1 MPIELLNAHRAND
14 RAVIII
20 EKLRKLKHLSQQQR
34 LLQNVV
40 DDLDNFDIIHIAPSG
55 ARTTIHPLHKTKK
68 KDNWELTKQMAIDL
82 NTEGKSVIFLPEH
95 DEISSADALVT
106 NVAGRIRIVDFKH
119 STTTS
124 WNTLQADLKKGFEQA
139 NTIVLKLENMD
150 AQGFIETID
159 YMIRNKIRLGNIVLM
174 NSRGKHMDI
183 SERILRTGRYKK
195 KVRGFL

>member
-40 DDLDNFDIIHIAPSG
+40 DDLDNFDIIHISPSG

-82 NTEGKSVIFLPEH
+82 NTEGKSVVFLPEH
-95 DEISSADALVT
+95 DELSSADALVT

-124 WNTLQADLKKGFEQA
+124 WNSLQKDLAKGFTQA

-150 AQGFIETID
+150 AQGFIDTIE
-159 YMIRNKIRLGNIVLM
+159 YMVRNKKRLGNIVLM
-174 NSRGKHMDI
+174 NSKGKHIDL
-183 SERILRTGRYKK
+183 LRVELTFGDYKK

>member
-82 NTEGKSVIFLPEH
+82 NTEGKSVVFLPEH

-106 NVAGRIRIVDFKH
+106 NVAGRIRLVDFKH
-119 STTTS
+119 STTEK
-124 WNTLQADLKKGFEQA
+124 WNSLQADLEKGFTQA
-139 NTIVLKLENMD
+139 NTIVLKLEKMD
-150 AQGFIETID
+150 AQGFIDTIS
-159 YMIRNKIRLGNIVLM
+159 YMVRNKMRIGNIVLM
-174 NSRGKHMDI
+174 NNRGKHIDLLAD
-183 SERILRTGRYKK
+183 SLKSGSYKK